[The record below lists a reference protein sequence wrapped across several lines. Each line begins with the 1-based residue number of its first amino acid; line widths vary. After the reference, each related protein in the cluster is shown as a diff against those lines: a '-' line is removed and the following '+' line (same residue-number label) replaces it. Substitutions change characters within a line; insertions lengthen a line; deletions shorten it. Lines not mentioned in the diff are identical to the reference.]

1 MNEQETIEYNR
12 DRCLDVIDNVI
23 SRRLTE
29 LIDNDKYDDA
39 KAIAQEMF
47 LIGDTE
53 DGWDS
58 EILFLGDITGLS
70 NQEIAELEFSTHGDY
85 FEDGD

>member
-39 KAIAQEMF
+39 KAIAKEMF

-70 NQEIAELEFSTHGDY
+70 NQEIAELEFSTQGDY

>member
-39 KAIAQEMF
+39 NNR
-47 LIGDTE
+47 
-53 DGWDS
+53 
-58 EILFLGDITGLS
+58 TG
-70 NQEIAELEFSTHGDY
+70 NVPD
-85 FEDGD
+85 